1 MHVWPGHARPGHFA
15 GTQLVEPPP
24 LLPPAA
30 MSSPEPPL
38 ELDGDFV
45 ELLDELLGDGG
56 GGESSWDGGAAVALA
71 PLLADGPHAP
81 HLAPGWRC
89 IHPSHVAPCRCTAAP
104 SEAED
109 SSFELVGENPGQNGT
124 KALRALVVA
133 TPEWRDA
140 RTRLRLAAEWA
151 QAGGVRATLA
161 PALRSCAASALRRA
175 HLLAFCRAFRFASC
189 LWRRKPLSQRAT
201 GRARTPSGGLQL
213 APLVVSPVPPA
224 SPSAF
229 AAWLQALQPTYAAG
243 LAPFR
248 DSSLLMA
255 AVASRN
261 AMHLRSAHAAQFA
274 LFSRL
279 CFHGATA
286 LRAQAAAAERWH
298 AACAHHLDALP
309 AWSALPP
316 GGLQIEGFIRYSD
329 RVVLESVA
337 PPPPGASAE
346 AHAALAEL
354 RAAALLNGD
363 IDTRVLGALEQL
375 KAAPLPDF
383 LQALAAA
390 AAFWADWTQE
400 WGTEIGRRAEWASS
414 LVDDTQC
421 STVAAEPAAL
431 GLLLRA
437 TEAQGEAIVGMIQ
450 DVERQCAALQLT
462 SE

>member
-1 MHVWPGHARPGHFA
+1 MAS
-15 GTQLVEPPP
+15 L
-24 LLPPAA
+24 
-30 MSSPEPPL
+30 EPPL
-38 ELDGDFV
+38 ELSDDFA

-56 GGESSWDGGAAVALA
+56 GGEGSWDGAAEAMA

-81 HLAPGWRC
+81 HLPPGWRC
-89 IHPSHVAPCRCTAAP
+89 IHPAHVAPCRCTAAP

-109 SSFELVGENPGQNGT
+109 SSYELVGEIPAQNGT

-140 RTRLRLAAEWA
+140 RTRLRLAAEWT
-151 QAGGVRATLA
+151 QAGGVRAALA

-175 HLLAFCRAFRFASC
+175 HLLALCRALRFASS
-189 LWRRKPLSQRAT
+189 LWRRKPPPQRAT
-201 GRARTPSGGLQL
+201 GRTRAPPGASLL
-213 APLVVSPVPPA
+213 APLAVSPVPPA
-224 SPSAF
+224 SPPAF

-255 AVASRN
+255 AVASQD
-261 AMHLRSAHAAQFA
+261 AVHLRSAHAAQFA

-279 CFHGATA
+279 CFHGAAA

-298 AACAHHLDALP
+298 AACAHHLDARP

-316 GGLQIEGFIRYSD
+316 GGLQIEAFIRYSD

-337 PPPPGASAE
+337 PLPPGALPD
-346 AHAALAEL
+346 AHAAAAEL
-354 RAAALLNGD
+354 HASALLNGD
-363 IDTRVLGALEQL
+363 IDTRILGALEQL

-400 WGTEIGRRAEWASS
+400 WGSEIRQRAEWASS
-414 LVDDTQC
+414 LVDDTPGTTQC
-421 STVAAEPAAL
+421 SALAVAEQPAAS
-431 GLLLRA
+431 GLLLCA
-437 TEAQGEAIVGMIQ
+437 TEAQGEAIAGMIQ
-450 DVERQCAALQLT
+450 DLERQCAALQLT
-462 SE
+462 K